1 MRAAPQMQQTLEP
14 ATGQVLA
21 SLPVTAPDEVAAAV
35 AGAAAV
41 QPLWAQLRLA
51 DRARYM
57 RRAAQAVIDE
67 HDELVTLIAREQ
79 GRPVAE
85 AAHMELL
92 PAVETLLWLAEEG
105 PGVLGPHGVGLS
117 RTFFLR
123 KRAQVTAVPLGVVAV
138 ISPAAEPLAQPLG
151 DVAIALLAGNAVV
164 LKPSPFACLCGERIG
179 RLFVRAG
186 LPEGLLRIVHGGS
199 ATGRALAGD
208 PAVRQVRLTGSAEVG
223 REVGEACARALKPSS
238 LALAGKD
245 PMLVLPD
252 APLERTIAGATWAAF
267 ANGGQAGGSVE
278 RAYVAGG
285 IADRFLAGVVQRAR
299 ALTMGDPLDP
309 GTEIG
314 PLTSPE
320 RAARVAE
327 LVDDAVGRGATQ
339 LCGGRREGGWYAPA
353 VLSGVPRDAPLMH
366 EEVPGPVLA
375 VVPVGSIDEAV
386 DLANEGVFG
395 LGASVWTDDR
405 AQGERIAGALH
416 AGMIWI
422 NDHQVSA
429 MAPQLPWG
437 GVKDSGLGRMRGEA
451 ALRECVTDRVL
462 TWDPPSGRELWWHP
476 YGASMTRAAEGLAWM
491 RSVRDRDRSR
501 AWRSR
506 PIEVARLAGRAFVR
520 PRGD

>member
-1 MRAAPQMQQTLEP
+1 MA
-14 ATGQVLA
+14 
-21 SLPVTAPDEVAAAV
+21 VTTPDGVAQAV
-35 AGAAAV
+35 RDAAAV
-41 QPLWAQLRLA
+41 QPLWAQLRLT

-67 HDELVTLIAREQ
+67 HDELVQLIAREQ

-92 PAVETLLWLAEEG
+92 PSIETLLWLAEEG
-105 PGVLGPHGVGLS
+105 PGILGPQRVGLS

-151 DVAIALLAGNAVV
+151 DVAIALLAGNGVV
-164 LKPSPFACLCGERIG
+164 LKPSPFAALCGERIG
-179 RLFVRAG
+179 RLFARAG
-186 LPEGLLRIVHGGS
+186 LPEGLLQIVHGGS
-199 ATGRALAGD
+199 ATGRALVGD
-208 PAVRQVRLTGSAEVG
+208 PGVHQVRLTGSAEVG
-223 REVGEACARALKPSS
+223 REVGEACARALKPSA

-245 PMLVLPD
+245 PMIVLAD
-252 APLERTIAGATWAAF
+252 APLERTVAGATWGAF

-278 RAYVAGG
+278 RAYVAAGVF
-285 IADRFLAGVVQRAR
+285 DRFVEGIVARAR
-299 ALTMGDPLDP
+299 ALTVGDPLDP
-309 GTEIG
+309 STEVG

-320 RAARVAE
+320 RSARVAE
-327 LVDDAVGRGATQ
+327 LVDDAVARGAT
-339 LCGGRREGGWYAPA
+339 LHCGGLREGGWYAPA
-353 VLSGVPRDAPLMH
+353 VLTGVPDDAPLLR

-375 VVPVGSIDEAV
+375 VVPVGGIDEAV
-386 DLANEGVFG
+386 ERANAGVFG
-395 LGASVWTDDR
+395 LGASVWTEDR
-405 AQGERIAGALH
+405 AQGARIARALH
-416 AGMIWI
+416 AGMVWI

-451 ALRECVTDRVL
+451 ALRACVTDRVL
-462 TWDPPSGRELWWHP
+462 TWDPPWGRELWWHP
-476 YGASMTRAAEGLAWM
+476 YDASMVRAAEGLSWL

-506 PIEVARLAGRAFVR
+506 PVEVARLAGRALVR
-520 PRGD
+520 PRGE